1 MSGKSENRPWITVV
15 IATYNSSRFLGKIK
29 DSLDRQEAP
38 ENTGPM
44 EILAVDGGSTDNT
57 RDLVQSLG
65 FRLIDN
71 PAGHAIA
78 AKHIGLNEATGRLVC
93 FLDHDE
99 LLTSNRSLLNRF
111 DLFQKHA
118 ELRAMISAGYKFGSE
133 DVTSNMY
140 ASEFGDPVSMATYRC
155 PNSERFRISA
165 LNRRLKISSLDG
177 EAVLYRAGSDRKP
190 ILCEMAAGS
199 GVVDVDYFRTNF
211 PAVLEDENSVPHL
224 YYYLGQSSR
233 SDLLGVI
240 NGDTVVHDSVDSW
253 NTVCRK
259 IAWRVNNG
267 INSTD
272 IQASGMSGRQHS
284 ELYSP
289 KKQLITYVIYCA
301 LVFGPLYDAV
311 LLAITRRRIG
321 YLNHFW
327 LSYYV
332 LAKAIQL
339 RTKRFLGRSTGT
351 RYGGS

>member
-1 MSGKSENRPWITVV
+1 
-15 IATYNSSRFLGKIK
+15 
-29 DSLDRQEAP
+29 
-38 ENTGPM
+38 M
-44 EILAVDGGSTDNT
+44 EILAVDGGSTDDT
-57 RDLVQSLG
+57 RKLVESLG
-65 FRLIDN
+65 FRLIEN

-78 AKHIGLNEATGRLVC
+78 AKHIGLNEAAGRLVC

-111 DLFQKHA
+111 ELFQKHA
-118 ELRAMISAGYKFGSE
+118 DLRAMISAGYKFESE
-133 DVTSNMY
+133 DATSNMY

-165 LNRRLKISSLDG
+165 LNRRLKISSLDDQ
-177 EAVLYRAGSDRKP
+177 AILYVAGSDQKP

-199 GVVDVDYFRTNF
+199 GVIDVDYFRNNF
-211 PAVLEDENSVPHL
+211 PAVFEDENSVPHL
-224 YYYLGQSSR
+224 YYFLGHSSKT
-233 SDLLGVI
+233 DLLGVI
-240 NGDTVVHDSVDSW
+240 KGDTVVHDSVDSW
-253 NTVCRK
+253 KTVCRK

-272 IQASGMSGRQHS
+272 IQVSGMSGRQHS
-284 ELYSP
+284 EMYSP
-289 KKQLITYVIYCA
+289 IKQLITYVVYCA

-311 LLAITRRRIG
+311 LLAITRRRVG

-339 RTKRFLGRSTGT
+339 RTKHFLGRSTGT
-351 RYGGS
+351 RYGVS